1 MALGPHFSA
10 NKLQSVLKGALGGG
24 SDSVRGALLHIGAQ
38 KTLQTGAS
46 VKDAKTLIQKLRSSG
61 AIKDEGRAKAVFR
74 SAERVANAADR
85 MRIKET
91 KESRLAE
98 YDTTR
103 NQLSSL
109 AANVVAQH
117 SHGISIS
124 GDANRTSHATSISE
138 VLKSGSSGT
147 QNKTSAPAMRPIL
160 DIPFD

>member
-10 NKLQSVLKGALGGG
+10 SKLQTVLKGAIGGG
-24 SDSVRGALLHIGAQ
+24 SDTVRGALLHIGAQ

-46 VKDAKTLIQKLRSSG
+46 VKDAKALIQKLRSTG
-61 AIKDEGRAKAVFR
+61 AIKNESHANAVFR
-74 SAERVANAADR
+74 QAERVANAADR

-91 KESRLAE
+91 RESRLAE
-98 YDTTR
+98 YDATR

-124 GDANRTSHATSISE
+124 GDSNRASHATSISQ
-138 VLKSGSSGT
+138 VLKAGGVP
-147 QNKTSAPAMRPIL
+147 QNKTSAPTMRPIL

>member
-24 SDSVRGALLHIGAQ
+24 SDTVRGALLHIGAQ

-61 AIKDEGRAKAVFR
+61 AIKDESHAKAVFR

-117 SHGISIS
+117 SHGISVS

-138 VLKSGSSGT
+138 VLKAGARE
-147 QNKTSAPAMRPIL
+147 QNKTSAPPMRPLL

>member
-10 NKLQSVLKGALGGG
+10 NKLQSVLKGALGAG
-24 SDSVRGALLHIGAQ
+24 SDTVRGALLHIGAQ

-46 VKDAKTLIQKLRSSG
+46 VKDAKALIQKLRSTG
-61 AIKDEGRAKAVFR
+61 VIKNESHANAVFR
-74 SAERVANAADR
+74 QAERVANAADR

-98 YDTTR
+98 YDAMR
-103 NQLSSL
+103 NQLGSL

-124 GDANRTSHATSISE
+124 GDSNRTSHATSISQ
-138 VLKSGSSGT
+138 VLKAGST
-147 QNKTSAPAMRPIL
+147 PENKTSAPTMRPIL

>member
-10 NKLQSVLKGALGGG
+10 NKLQSVLKGALGAG
-24 SDSVRGALLHIGAQ
+24 SDTVRGALLHIGAQ

-46 VKDAKTLIQKLRSSG
+46 VKDAKALIQKLRSTG
-61 AIKDEGRAKAVFR
+61 AIKNESRANAVFR
-74 SAERVANAADR
+74 QAERVANAADR

-98 YDTTR
+98 YDSTR
-103 NQLSSL
+103 NQLGSL

-117 SHGISIS
+117 NHSISIS
-124 GDANRTSHATSISE
+124 GDSNRNSHATSISQ
-138 VLKSGSSGT
+138 VLKSGST
-147 QNKTSAPAMRPIL
+147 TENKTSAPPMRPIL